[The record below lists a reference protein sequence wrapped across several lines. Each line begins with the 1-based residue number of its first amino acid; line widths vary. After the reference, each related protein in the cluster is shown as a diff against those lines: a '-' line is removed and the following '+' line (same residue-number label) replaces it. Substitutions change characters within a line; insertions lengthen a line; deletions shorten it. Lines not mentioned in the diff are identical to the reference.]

1 MNSDFDYDI
10 VFKVMINY
18 VGIAKEDF
26 MDNVNVLLESLISN
40 LKEGIHIVDSEGKT
54 IYYNH
59 AMENIECMKSEYV
72 MGKEIHE
79 YLKDIEHSTI
89 LGCLNSGVIYKDTIQ
104 NYSNGAGK
112 IITSVNSTIPVIM
125 DGKVNAVIEIARDM
139 TQIKKLNETICELEN
154 KGKSEKRFYT
164 FKDIIGNSEE
174 LNEEILKSKK
184 ASISNSSVLI
194 YGETGCGKEL
204 FAQSIHY
211 EGIRKNNTFIAINC
225 AAIPSTLLEGM
236 LFGTVKG
243 SFTGAENK
251 KGLFEEAHRGTILL
265 DEINSMEP
273 YLQSKLLRVLQDGY
287 IRPLGSNKIIDV
299 DVRVIATINEE
310 ADKLIREGKLRKD
323 FYYRLSVIKIMIP
336 PLRKRKEDIKE
347 LCDFFI
353 NYYNGILYKNVK
365 GIGGDVIDGFFNYN
379 WPGNV
384 RELKNVIESAMN
396 MVEDGEVLTKEC
408 FSNKINSVVETAVEE
423 GLNGEF
429 TLNEYVDNIE
439 KGIIEKSYKKN
450 NKNITKT
457 AEELKISRQNLQY
470 KLKKYK
476 LI

>member
-1 MNSDFDYDI
+1 
-10 VFKVMINY
+10 
-18 VGIAKEDF
+18 
-26 MDNVNVLLESLISN
+26 MDNVNILLESLISN
-40 LKEGIHIVDSEGKT
+40 LKEGIHIVDSKGKT

-59 AMENIECMKSEYV
+59 AMENIEGMKSEDV
-72 MGKEIHE
+72 MGKEIQE
-79 YLKDIEHSTI
+79 YLRDIEHSTI
-89 LGCLNSGVIYKDTIQ
+89 LGSLKSGHTYRDTLQ

-112 IITSVNSTIPVIM
+112 IITSVNSTIPVM
-125 DGKVNAVIEIARDM
+125 VDGKVEAVIEIARDM
-139 TQIKKLNETICELEN
+139 TQIKKLNETICQLEN
-154 KGKSEKRFYT
+154 KSKSKKNYYT
-164 FKDIIGNSEE
+164 FNDIIGSSKV
-174 LNEEILKSKK
+174 LNEEILKSKR

-204 FAQSIHY
+204 FAQGIHY
-211 EGIRKNNTFIAINC
+211 EGIRRDKPFIAINC
-225 AAIPSTLLEGM
+225 AAIPSALLEGM

-265 DEINSMEP
+265 DEINSMDP

-299 DVRVIATINEE
+299 DVRIIATINEE

-323 FYYRLSVIKIMIP
+323 FYYRLSVIKVMIP
-336 PLRKRKEDIKE
+336 PLRERKEDISQ

-353 NYYNGILYKNVK
+353 NYYNGILYRNVK
-365 GIGGDVIDGFFNYN
+365 GISEDVMEVFLNYS

-384 RELKNVIESAMN
+384 RELKNNIESAMN
-396 MVEDGEVLTKEC
+396 MVEDGEILTKEC
-408 FSNKINSVVETAVEE
+408 FGNKINSVVEVTSEE
-423 GLNGEF
+423 GFRGDIP
-429 TLNEYVDNIE
+429 LNEYIDSLE
-439 KGIIEKSYKKN
+439 KNIIEKSYKKN

-457 AEELKISRQNLQY
+457 SEELKISRQNLQY

-476 LI
+476 LL

>member
-1 MNSDFDYDI
+1 
-10 VFKVMINY
+10 
-18 VGIAKEDF
+18 
-26 MDNVNVLLESLISN
+26 MDNVNILLESLISN
-40 LKEGIHIVDSEGKT
+40 LKEGIHIVDSKGKT

-59 AMENIECMKSEYV
+59 AMENIEGMKSEDV
-72 MGKEIHE
+72 MGKEIQE
-79 YLKDIEHSTI
+79 YLRDIEHSTI
-89 LGCLNSGVIYKDTIQ
+89 LGSLKSGHTYRDTLQ

-112 IITSVNSTIPVIM
+112 IITSVNSTIPVM
-125 DGKVNAVIEIARDM
+125 VDGKVEAVIEIARDM
-139 TQIKKLNETICELEN
+139 TQIKKLNETICQLEN
-154 KGKSEKRFYT
+154 KSKSKKNYYT
-164 FKDIIGNSEE
+164 FNDIIGSSKV
-174 LNEEILKSKK
+174 LNEEILKSKR

-204 FAQSIHY
+204 FAQGIHY
-211 EGIRKNNTFIAINC
+211 EGIRRDKPFIAINC
-225 AAIPSTLLEGM
+225 AAIPSALLEGM

-265 DEINSMEP
+265 DEINSMDP

-299 DVRVIATINEE
+299 DVRIIATINEE

-323 FYYRLSVIKIMIP
+323 FYYRLSVIKVMIP
-336 PLRKRKEDIKE
+336 PLRERKEDISQ

-353 NYYNGILYKNVK
+353 NYYNGILYRNVK
-365 GIGGDVIDGFFNYN
+365 GISEDVMEGFLNYS

-384 RELKNVIESAMN
+384 RELKNNIESAMN
-396 MVEDGEVLTKEC
+396 MVEDGEILTKEC
-408 FSNKINSVVETAVEE
+408 FGNKINSVVEVTSED
-423 GLNGEF
+423 GLRGDIP
-429 TLNEYVDNIE
+429 LNEYIDSLE
-439 KGIIEKSYKKN
+439 KNIIEKSYKKN

-457 AEELKISRQNLQY
+457 SEELKISRQNLQY

-476 LI
+476 LL

>member
-1 MNSDFDYDI
+1 
-10 VFKVMINY
+10 MILFSSL
-18 VGIAKEDF
+18 GSIKEIAKGDF
-26 MDNVNVLLESLISN
+26 MDNVNILLESLISN
-40 LKEGIHIVDSEGKT
+40 LKEGIHIVDSKGKT

-59 AMENIECMKSEYV
+59 AMENIEGMKSEDV
-72 MGKEIHE
+72 MGKEIQE
-79 YLKDIEHSTI
+79 YLRDIEHSTI
-89 LGCLNSGVIYKDTIQ
+89 LRSLKSGHTYRDTLP

-112 IITSVNSTIPVIM
+112 IITSVNSTIPVM
-125 DGKVNAVIEIARDM
+125 VDGKVEAVIEIARDM
-139 TQIKKLNETICELEN
+139 TQIKKLNETICQLEN
-154 KGKSEKRFYT
+154 KSKSKKNYYT
-164 FKDIIGNSEE
+164 FNDIIGSSRV
-174 LNEEILKSKK
+174 LNEEILKSKR

-204 FAQSIHY
+204 FAQGIHY
-211 EGIRKNNTFIAINC
+211 EGIRRDKPFIAINC
-225 AAIPSTLLEGM
+225 AAIPSSLLEGM

-265 DEINSMEP
+265 DEINSMDP

-299 DVRVIATINEE
+299 DVRIIATINEE

-323 FYYRLSVIKIMIP
+323 FYYRLSVIKVMIP
-336 PLRKRKEDIKE
+336 PLRERKEDISQ

-353 NYYNGILYKNVK
+353 NYYNGILYRNVK
-365 GIGGDVIDGFFNYN
+365 GISEDVMEGFLNYS

-384 RELKNVIESAMN
+384 RELKNNIESAMN
-396 MVEDGEVLTKEC
+396 MVEDGEILTKEC
-408 FSNKINSVVETAVEE
+408 FGNKINSVVEVTSEE
-423 GLNGEF
+423 GFRGDIP
-429 TLNEYVDNIE
+429 LNEYIDSLE
-439 KGIIEKSYKKN
+439 KNIIEKSYKKN

-457 AEELKISRQNLQY
+457 SEELKISRQNLQY

-476 LI
+476 LL

>member
-1 MNSDFDYDI
+1 
-10 VFKVMINY
+10 
-18 VGIAKEDF
+18 

-40 LKEGIHIVDSEGKT
+40 LKEGIHIVDSQGKT

-59 AMENIECMKSEYV
+59 AMENIEGMKKDQV

-89 LGCLNSGVIYKDTIQ
+89 LACLKNGETYKDIVQ

-112 IITSVNSTIPVIM
+112 IVTSINSTIPVM
-125 DGKVNAVIEIARDM
+125 LKEEVNAVIEIARDM
-139 TQIKKLNETICELEN
+139 TQIKKLNEAICELEN
-154 KGKSEKRFYT
+154 KSKSEKKFYT
-164 FKDIIGNSEE
+164 FKDIIGNSSE
-174 LNEEILKSKK
+174 LNEEILKSKR

-211 EGIRKNNTFIAINC
+211 EGVRRDKPFIAINC
-225 AAIPSTLLEGM
+225 AAIPSALLEGM

-251 KGLFEEAHRGTILL
+251 RGLFEEAHRGTILL

-299 DVRVIATINEE
+299 DVRIIATINEE
-310 ADKLIREGKLRKD
+310 ADKLIEEGKLRKD
-323 FYYRLSVIKIMIP
+323 FYYRLSVIKINIP
-336 PLRKRKEDIKE
+336 PLRERREDIKE
-347 LCDFFI
+347 LCQYFLK
-353 NYYNGILYKNVK
+353 YYNRILFKNVSEISEDVMK
-365 GIGGDVIDGFFNYN
+365 GFMNYD

-384 RELKNVIESAMN
+384 RELKNSIESAMN
-396 MVEDGEVLTKEC
+396 MVDMGEILTKEC
-408 FSNKINSVVETAVEE
+408 FINKISTLRESTTAEDYTGDLPLDYYLENVE
-423 GLNGEF
+423 
-429 TLNEYVDNIE
+429 
-439 KGIIEKSYKKN
+439 KKIIENELLKSN
-450 NKNITKT
+450 NNISKT
-457 AEELKISRQNLQY
+457 AEGLKISRQSLQY
-470 KLKKYK
+470 KIKKYN
-476 LI
+476 L

>member
-1 MNSDFDYDI
+1 
-10 VFKVMINY
+10 MILFSSL
-18 VGIAKEDF
+18 GSIKEIAKGDF
-26 MDNVNVLLESLISN
+26 MDNVNILLESLISN
-40 LKEGIHIVDSEGKT
+40 LKEGIHIVDSKGKT

-59 AMENIECMKSEYV
+59 AMENIEGMKSEDV
-72 MGKEIHE
+72 MGKEIQE
-79 YLKDIEHSTI
+79 YLRDIEHSTI
-89 LGCLNSGVIYKDTIQ
+89 LGSLKSGHTYRDTLQ

-112 IITSVNSTIPVIM
+112 IITSVNSTIPVM
-125 DGKVNAVIEIARDM
+125 VDGKVEAVIEIARDM
-139 TQIKKLNETICELEN
+139 TQIKKLNETICQLEN
-154 KGKSEKRFYT
+154 KSKSKKNYYT
-164 FKDIIGNSEE
+164 FNDIIGSSKV
-174 LNEEILKSKK
+174 LNEEILKSKR

-204 FAQSIHY
+204 FAQGIHY
-211 EGIRKNNTFIAINC
+211 EGIRRDKPFIAINC
-225 AAIPSTLLEGM
+225 AAIPSALLEGM

-265 DEINSMEP
+265 DEINSMDP

-299 DVRVIATINEE
+299 DVRIIATINEE

-323 FYYRLSVIKIMIP
+323 FYYRLSVIKVMIP
-336 PLRKRKEDIKE
+336 PLRERKEDISQ

-353 NYYNGILYKNVK
+353 NYYNGILYRNVK
-365 GIGGDVIDGFFNYN
+365 GISEDVMEGFLNYS

-384 RELKNVIESAMN
+384 RELKNNIESAMN
-396 MVEDGEVLTKEC
+396 MVEDGEILTKEC
-408 FSNKINSVVETAVEE
+408 FGNKINSVVEVTSEE
-423 GLNGEF
+423 GFRGDIP
-429 TLNEYVDNIE
+429 LNEYIDSLE
-439 KGIIEKSYKKN
+439 KNIIEKSYKKN

-457 AEELKISRQNLQY
+457 SEELKISRQNLQY

-476 LI
+476 LL

>member
-1 MNSDFDYDI
+1 
-10 VFKVMINY
+10 
-18 VGIAKEDF
+18 
-26 MDNVNVLLESLISN
+26 MDNVNILLESLISN
-40 LKEGIHIVDSEGKT
+40 LKEGIHIVDSKGKT

-59 AMENIECMKSEYV
+59 AMENIEGMKSEDV
-72 MGKEIHE
+72 MGKEIQE
-79 YLKDIEHSTI
+79 YLRDIEHSTI
-89 LGCLNSGVIYKDTIQ
+89 LGSLKSGHTYRDTLQ

-112 IITSVNSTIPVIM
+112 IITSVNSTIPVM
-125 DGKVNAVIEIARDM
+125 VDGKVEAVIEIARDM
-139 TQIKKLNETICELEN
+139 TQIKKLNETICQLEN
-154 KGKSEKRFYT
+154 KSKSKKNYYT
-164 FKDIIGNSEE
+164 FNDIIGSSKV
-174 LNEEILKSKK
+174 LNEEILKSKR

-204 FAQSIHY
+204 FAQGIHY
-211 EGIRKNNTFIAINC
+211 EGIRRDKPFIAINC
-225 AAIPSTLLEGM
+225 AAIPSALLEGM

-265 DEINSMEP
+265 DEINSMDP

-299 DVRVIATINEE
+299 DVRIIATINEE

-323 FYYRLSVIKIMIP
+323 FYYRLSVIKVMIP
-336 PLRKRKEDIKE
+336 PLRERKEDISQ

-353 NYYNGILYKNVK
+353 NYYNGILYRNVK
-365 GIGGDVIDGFFNYN
+365 GISEDVMEGFLNYS

-384 RELKNVIESAMN
+384 RELKNNIESAMN
-396 MVEDGEVLTKEC
+396 MVEDGEILTKEC
-408 FSNKINSVVETAVEE
+408 FGNKINSVVEVTSEE
-423 GLNGEF
+423 GFRGDIP
-429 TLNEYVDNIE
+429 LNEYIDILE
-439 KGIIEKSYKKN
+439 KNIIEKSYKKN

-457 AEELKISRQNLQY
+457 SEELKISRQNLQY

-476 LI
+476 LL

>member
-1 MNSDFDYDI
+1 
-10 VFKVMINY
+10 
-18 VGIAKEDF
+18 
-26 MDNVNVLLESLISN
+26 MDNVNILLESLISN
-40 LKEGIHIVDSEGKT
+40 LKEGIHIVDSKGKT

-59 AMENIECMKSEYV
+59 AMENIEGMKSEDV
-72 MGKEIHE
+72 MGKEIQE
-79 YLKDIEHSTI
+79 YLRDIEHSTI
-89 LGCLNSGVIYKDTIQ
+89 LGSLKNGHTYRDTLQ

-112 IITSVNSTIPVIM
+112 IITSVNSTIPVM
-125 DGKVNAVIEIARDM
+125 VDGKVEAVIEIARDM
-139 TQIKKLNETICELEN
+139 TQIKKLNETICQLEN
-154 KGKSEKRFYT
+154 KSKSKKNYYT
-164 FKDIIGNSEE
+164 FNDIIGSSKV
-174 LNEEILKSKK
+174 LNEEILKSKR

-204 FAQSIHY
+204 FAQGIHY
-211 EGIRKNNTFIAINC
+211 EGIRRDKPFIAINC
-225 AAIPSTLLEGM
+225 AAIPSALLEGM

-265 DEINSMEP
+265 DEINSMDP

-299 DVRVIATINEE
+299 DVRIIATINEE

-323 FYYRLSVIKIMIP
+323 FYYRLSVIKVMIP
-336 PLRKRKEDIKE
+336 PLRERKEDISQ

-353 NYYNGILYKNVK
+353 NYYNGILYRNVK
-365 GIGGDVIDGFFNYN
+365 GISEDVMEGFLNYS

-384 RELKNVIESAMN
+384 RELKNNIESAMN
-396 MVEDGEVLTKEC
+396 MVEDGEILTKEC
-408 FSNKINSVVETAVEE
+408 FGNKINSVVEVTSEE
-423 GLNGEF
+423 GFRGDIP
-429 TLNEYVDNIE
+429 LNEYIDSLE
-439 KGIIEKSYKKN
+439 KNIIEKSYKKN

-457 AEELKISRQNLQY
+457 SEELKISRQNLQY

-476 LI
+476 LL

>member
-1 MNSDFDYDI
+1 
-10 VFKVMINY
+10 
-18 VGIAKEDF
+18 
-26 MDNVNVLLESLISN
+26 MDNVNILLESLISN
-40 LKEGIHIVDSEGKT
+40 LKEGIHIVDSKGKT

-59 AMENIECMKSEYV
+59 AMENIEGMKSEDV
-72 MGKEIHE
+72 MGKEIQE
-79 YLKDIEHSTI
+79 YLRDIEHSTI
-89 LGCLNSGVIYKDTIQ
+89 LGSLKSGHTYRDTLQ

-112 IITSVNSTIPVIM
+112 IITSINSTIPVM
-125 DGKVNAVIEIARDM
+125 VDRKVEAVIEIARDM
-139 TQIKKLNETICELEN
+139 TQIKKLNETICQLEN
-154 KGKSEKRFYT
+154 KSKSKKNYYT
-164 FKDIIGNSEE
+164 FNDIIGSSKV
-174 LNEEILKSKK
+174 LNEEILKSKR

-204 FAQSIHY
+204 FAQGIHY
-211 EGIRKNNTFIAINC
+211 EGIRRDKPFIAINC
-225 AAIPSTLLEGM
+225 AAIPSALLEGM

-265 DEINSMEP
+265 DEINSMDP

-299 DVRVIATINEE
+299 DVRIIATINEE

-323 FYYRLSVIKIMIP
+323 FYYRLSVIKVMIP
-336 PLRKRKEDIKE
+336 PLRERKEDISQ

-353 NYYNGILYKNVK
+353 NYYNGILYRNVK
-365 GIGGDVIDGFFNYN
+365 GISEDVMEGFLNYS

-384 RELKNVIESAMN
+384 RELKNNIESAMN
-396 MVEDGEVLTKEC
+396 MVEDGEILTKEC
-408 FSNKINSVVETAVEE
+408 FGNKINSVVEVTSED
-423 GLNGEF
+423 GFRGDIP
-429 TLNEYVDNIE
+429 LNEYIDSLE
-439 KGIIEKSYKKN
+439 KNIIEKSYKKN

-457 AEELKISRQNLQY
+457 SEELKISRQNLQY

-476 LI
+476 LL

>member
-1 MNSDFDYDI
+1 
-10 VFKVMINY
+10 MILFSSL
-18 VGIAKEDF
+18 GSIKEIAKGDF
-26 MDNVNVLLESLISN
+26 MDNVNILLESLISN
-40 LKEGIHIVDSEGKT
+40 LKEGIHIVDSKGKT

-59 AMENIECMKSEYV
+59 AMENIEGMKSEDV
-72 MGKEIHE
+72 MGKEIQE
-79 YLKDIEHSTI
+79 YLRDIEHSTI
-89 LGCLNSGVIYKDTIQ
+89 LGSLKSGHTYRDTLQ

-112 IITSVNSTIPVIM
+112 IITSVNSTIPVM
-125 DGKVNAVIEIARDM
+125 VDGKVEAVIEIARDM
-139 TQIKKLNETICELEN
+139 TQIKKLNETICQLEN
-154 KGKSEKRFYT
+154 KSKSKKNYYT
-164 FKDIIGNSEE
+164 FNDIIGSSRV
-174 LNEEILKSKK
+174 LNEEILKSKR

-204 FAQSIHY
+204 FAQGIHY
-211 EGIRKNNTFIAINC
+211 EGIRRDKPFIAINC
-225 AAIPSTLLEGM
+225 AAIPSALLEGM

-265 DEINSMEP
+265 DEINSMDP

-299 DVRVIATINEE
+299 DVRIIATINEE

-323 FYYRLSVIKIMIP
+323 FYYRLSVIKVMIP
-336 PLRKRKEDIKE
+336 PLRERKEDISQ

-353 NYYNGILYKNVK
+353 NYYNGILYRNVK
-365 GIGGDVIDGFFNYN
+365 GISEDVMEGFLNYS

-384 RELKNVIESAMN
+384 RELKNNIESAMN
-396 MVEDGEVLTKEC
+396 MVEDGEILTKEC
-408 FSNKINSVVETAVEE
+408 FGNKINSVVEVTSEE
-423 GLNGEF
+423 GFRGDIP
-429 TLNEYVDNIE
+429 LNEYIDSLE
-439 KGIIEKSYKKN
+439 KNIIEKSYKKN

-457 AEELKISRQNLQY
+457 SEELKISRQNLQY

-476 LI
+476 LL